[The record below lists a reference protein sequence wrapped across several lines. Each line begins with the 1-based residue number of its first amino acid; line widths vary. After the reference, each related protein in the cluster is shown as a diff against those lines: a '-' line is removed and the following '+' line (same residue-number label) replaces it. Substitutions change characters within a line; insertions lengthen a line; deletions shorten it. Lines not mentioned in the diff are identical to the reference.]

1 MQDTAVPTIRPLS
14 TGQILDRGIRLYR
27 KQFLTFVGIIAVA
40 QIPST
45 LLNILAGY
53 FFPAAELDPTADPTD
68 LFFDSMTQS
77 VGIGSFWVVVAIIII
92 SLILSLLGAI
102 ALTNSVSHSYLARPL
117 GIIDSY
123 RHIGRYLL
131 SAVGAYFL
139 AGILTIAILFWW
151 LVVPL
156 IGWISGFGI
165 FLFFLLVIVPFIVP
179 IIVIERQSAS
189 QSIVRA
195 WDLSRRRFW
204 WLVGFMLLLGI
215 FGQVIVTVPAFLFAA
230 LLQTFIASSADAS
243 TLRIGQQ
250 LISLLLN
257 LIYVPLQLTCVFLL
271 YFDTRVRTEGLD
283 LALEAIEPDHEDAQ
297 QQAQSALENPPPQT
311 SGFWPSWQ
319 EFGYFILFSVGASV
333 LCGVLY
339 AILIAISLVIFS
351 TMFGA
356 F

>member
-1 MQDTAVPTIRPLS
+1 MLDTAVPTIRPLS

-77 VGIGSFWVVVAIIII
+77 VGIGSFWVVVAIIVI

-102 ALTNSVSHSYLARPL
+102 ALTNSVSHSYLGRPL
-117 GIIDSY
+117 GIVDSY
-123 RHIGRYLL
+123 RQIGRFLL

-139 AGILTIAILFWW
+139 AGILTFAILFWW
-151 LVVPL
+151 LVVPI

-165 FLFFLLVIVPFIVP
+165 FLFFLLVIMPFIVP
-179 IIVIERQSAS
+179 IIVVERQSAS
-189 QSIVRA
+189 QSITRA
-195 WDLSRRRFW
+195 WNLSRRRFW
-204 WLVGFMLLLGI
+204 WLVGFMLLLGV
-215 FGQVIVTVPAFLFAA
+215 FGQIIVTAPAIVFTL
-230 LLQTFIASSADAS
+230 LLQTLIASNVDAS

-250 LISLLLN
+250 IIGLLLN
-257 LIYVPLQLTCVFLL
+257 LIYIPLQLTCVFLL

-283 LALEAIEPDHEDAQ
+283 LSLEAIDPDAEESQ
-297 QQAQSALENPPPQT
+297 QQVQSVLKNPPPQK

-333 LCGVLY
+333 FCGVFY

-351 TMFGA
+351 TA
-356 F
+356 FAF